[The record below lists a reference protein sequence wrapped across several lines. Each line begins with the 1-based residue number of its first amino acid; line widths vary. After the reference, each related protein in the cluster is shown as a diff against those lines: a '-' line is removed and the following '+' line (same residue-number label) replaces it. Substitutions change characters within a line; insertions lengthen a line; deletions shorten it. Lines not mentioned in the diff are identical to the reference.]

1 MGRVLFKL
9 IALGAAGVAAYA
21 YRQEIHTFSEK
32 TLPAAVHGP
41 ISQAYANYVG
51 PYLDAGVKAASPYLP
66 PPVLH
71 ALASPDPTRTAAQAD
86 GKADAGSPKRDAGPA
101 DKKGGPAAKGKGG
114 GPPSPVT
121 ATVTQ
126 QADMPVILSSPGT
139 VEAMQTVIIK
149 PRVDGQVVEVTFKEG
164 DLVTEGSVLFRL
176 DDRLVKAQ
184 IKQAEAQVARD
195 RASLKDAEAILER
208 RESLLRNK
216 YASEAQTETARQQVE
231 VLKASIAAGLAAV
244 EAQKT
249 QLDYLTIRAPITGRS
264 GTINSKLGAFV
275 RSADPSL
282 NPMVTINQT
291 KPIAVSFALP
301 QLNLDSLKAAV
312 NNKAQA
318 VITVPGS
325 RAQKV
330 RGTLFFV
337 DNQVDKTTGTL
348 TGKVMVENEDETLW
362 PGQAVSVDLTVEIKR
377 NLVGLPASGIL
388 PAQQGMIAWVIAA
401 DNTVSIRPVKLE
413 RVIDQIAYVSDGL
426 KAGEKVVIDG
436 QLRLAPGGRVNIQ
449 DTRTPTIE
457 KPVGSVSQPAAQPAP
472 ADAAPA
478 NAPPAPTG
486 DKKGEQ
492 GSVPATTPAASD
504 NTEPRRNKRG

>member
-1 MGRVLFKL
+1 MGRVFVKL
-9 IALGAAGVAAYA
+9 IVLCTAGVGAYA
-21 YRQEIHTFSEK
+21 YRNEIHAFSEK
-32 TLPAAVHGP
+32 TLPASVHGP
-41 ISQAYANYVG
+41 MAHAYGAFVG
-51 PYLDAGVKAASPYLP
+51 PYLDAGVKAVSPYLP
-66 PPVLH
+66 TQVLT
-71 ALASPDPTRTAAQAD
+71 ALASPDHSRARAPKEGQQDA
-86 GKADAGSPKRDAGPA
+86 AGSATQRDGGPA
-101 DKKGGPAAKGKGG
+101 GKQGAPAAKGKGA

-149 PRVDGQVVEVTFKEG
+149 PRVDGQIVEVNFKEG
-164 DLVTEGSVLFRL
+164 DLVTEGAVLFRL

-195 RASLKDAEAILER
+195 RASLKDAEAILDR

-231 VLKASIAAGLAAV
+231 VLKASIAAGMAAV
-244 EAQKT
+244 EAQTT
-249 QLDYLTIRAPITGRS
+249 QLDYLTIRAPITGRTGS
-264 GTINSKLGAFV
+264 LNSKLGSFV

-301 QLNLDSLKAAV
+301 QFNLDSLKDAV
-312 NNKAQA
+312 RTKAQA

-337 DNQVDKTTGTL
+337 DNQVDKSTGTL
-348 TGKVMVENEDETLW
+348 VGKVMVENEDEVLW
-362 PGQAVSVDLTVEIKR
+362 PGQAVSVDLTVEIKK
-377 NLVGLPASGIL
+377 NLVGLTASGIL
-388 PAQQGMIAWVIAA
+388 PAQQGMIAWVIAP
-401 DNTVSIRPVKLE
+401 DNTVSIRTVKLE

-426 KAGEKVVIDG
+426 KPGERVVIDG
-436 QLRLAPGGRVNIQ
+436 QLRLAPGGRVHVQ

-457 KPVGSVSQPAAQPAP
+457 KPVAADSQTPASPP
-472 ADAAPA
+472 APA
-478 NAPPAPTG
+478 NAPPAQAG
-486 DKKGEQ
+486 DRKGEQ
-492 GSVPATTPAASD
+492 GSVPGSTPAALD